1 MAYVTYLLVLI
12 KACEILN
19 FLNNSSMNLGNKLWC
34 LEATFDLTYNLPVY
48 NNMLGKAIKKS
59 LEVARGH
66 PYMTF
71 AKYSDF

>member
-1 MAYVTYLLVLI
+1 
-12 KACEILN
+12 
-19 FLNNSSMNLGNKLWC
+19 MNLGNKLWC